1 MKINVKL
8 FSLIGIL
15 LFIFILTRIDLSSL
29 LTIFL
34 SINPFFLCCAL
45 IANGIA
51 VVVKSLKWKLIV
63 STLKKEIS
71 LSASIQAFLIGF
83 SFSVLT
89 PAKLGDFMRAFYIR
103 DEQCNLGKALSSVV
117 TDRLIDIVM
126 LFSFAFIGI
135 LIFSVVFHI
144 EILSVSLLVLLA
156 VGIASAV
163 SIVTNKN
170 LLSWL
175 LRPFFNIF
183 IPHHHKK
190 TISEYYHDFFSGL
203 SVFFH
208 DKKKFLLVMVVGIFS
223 WVPPFVYAYLLAL
236 SIGISLD
243 LTFFIIVIPIISL
256 LDLLPISISGIGTR
270 DAALIFLF
278 GFQGIPPETA
288 VAFSLLYLF
297 MSYWLVALIGALFW
311 IKNPIATDA
320 DER

>member
-8 FSLIGIL
+8 FSVIGIL
-15 LFIFILTRIDLSSL
+15 LFIVILTRIDLSSL
-29 LTIFL
+29 LAIFL
-34 SINPFFLCCAL
+34 SINLFFLGCAL
-45 IANGIA
+45 IVNGIA

-71 LSASIQAFLIGF
+71 LSASIRAFLIGF

-89 PAKLGDFMRAFYIR
+89 PAKLGDFIRAFYIR
-103 DEQCNLGKALSSVV
+103 DEQCNLGRALSSVV
-117 TDRLIDIVM
+117 TDRLVDIVM

-135 LIFSVVFHI
+135 LVFSVVFHR
-144 EILSVSLLVLLA
+144 EILSVSLLILLA
-156 VGIASAV
+156 VAIASAV
-163 SIVTNKN
+163 YIVTNKS

-190 TISEYYHDFFSGL
+190 TIAEYYDDFFSGL
-203 SVFFH
+203 SVFFN
-208 DKKKFLLVMVVGIFS
+208 DKKTFLLVMIVGIFS
-223 WVPPFVYAYLLAL
+223 WIPPFVYAYLLAL

-311 IKNPIATDA
+311 IKNPIAADA

>member
-8 FSLIGIL
+8 FSVIGIL
-15 LFIFILTRIDLSSL
+15 LFIIILTRIDLPSL
-29 LTIFL
+29 FAIFF
-34 SINPFFLCCAL
+34 SINPFFLGCAL
-45 IANGIA
+45 IVNGII

-71 LSASIQAFLIGF
+71 LPASIRAFLIGF

-89 PAKLGDFMRAFYIR
+89 PAKLGDFVRAFYIR
-103 DEQCNLGKALSSVV
+103 DEQCSLGKALSSVV
-117 TDRLIDIVM
+117 TDRLIDIVT

-135 LIFSVVFHI
+135 LVFSVMFHI

-156 VGIASAV
+156 VAIASGIY
-163 SIVTNKN
+163 IVTNKN

-190 TISEYYHDFFSGL
+190 IISEYYHDFFLGL

-208 DKKKFLLVMVVGIFS
+208 DKKIFLLVMVVGIIS
-223 WVPPFVYAYLLAL
+223 SVLPFVYAYLLAL
-236 SIGISLD
+236 SIGISLE
-243 LTFFIIVIPIISL
+243 LTFFVIVIPIISL

-278 GFQGIPPETA
+278 GLQGISPETA

-297 MSYWLVALIGALFW
+297 MSYWLVALVGALFW
-311 IKNPIATDA
+311 IKNPIAMDG

>member
-8 FSLIGIL
+8 FSVIGIL
-15 LFIFILTRIDLSSL
+15 LFIVILTRIDLSSL
-29 LTIFL
+29 CAIFL
-34 SINPFFLCCAL
+34 SINLFFLGCAL
-45 IANGIA
+45 IVNGIA

-71 LSASIQAFLIGF
+71 LSASIRAFLIGF

-89 PAKLGDFMRAFYIR
+89 PAKLGDFIRAFYIR

-117 TDRLIDIVM
+117 TDRLVDIVM

-135 LIFSVVFHI
+135 LIFSVVFHR
-144 EILSVSLLVLLA
+144 EILSVSLLILLA
-156 VGIASAV
+156 GAIASAV
-163 SIVTNKN
+163 YIVTNKS

-190 TISEYYHDFFSGL
+190 TITEYYDDFFLGL
-203 SVFFH
+203 SVFFN
-208 DKKKFLLVMVVGIFS
+208 DKKTFLLVMIVGIFS
-223 WVPPFVYAYLLAL
+223 WIPPCVYAYLLAL

-243 LTFFIIVIPIISL
+243 LTFFVIVIPIISL

>member
-243 LTFFIIVIPIISL
+243 LTFFVIVIPIISL

-311 IKNPIATDA
+311 IKNPIATDG

>member
-15 LFIFILTRIDLSSL
+15 LFIFILTRIDLPSL
-29 LTIFL
+29 FEIFL
-34 SINPFFLCCAL
+34 GINLFFLCCAL
-45 IANGIA
+45 LVNGIA
-51 VVVKSLKWKLIV
+51 IVMKSFKWKLIV

-71 LSASIQAFLIGF
+71 LSLSIRAFLIGF

-89 PAKLGDFMRAFYIR
+89 PAKLGDFVRAFYIR

-117 TDRLIDIVM
+117 TDRLIDIVT
-126 LFSFAFIGI
+126 LFSFAFVGI
-135 LIFSVVFHI
+135 LVFSFVFHR
-144 EILSVSLLVLLA
+144 EILSVSLLVILA
-156 VGIASAV
+156 VAIASAV
-163 SIVTNKN
+163 YIVTNKQ
-170 LLSWL
+170 LLTRL

-190 TISEYYHDFFSGL
+190 TVSEYYHDFFSGL
-203 SVFFH
+203 SVFFQN
-208 DKKKFLLVMVVGIFS
+208 KKIFFLVILVGIVS
-223 WVPPFVYAYLLAL
+223 WFPPIVYASLLAL
-236 SIGISLD
+236 SLGITVEP
-243 LTFFIIVIPIISL
+243 TFFVLVIPIISL

-278 GFQGIPPETA
+278 GLQGIPPESA

-297 MSYWLVALIGALFW
+297 MSYWLVALVGALFW
-311 IKNPIATDA
+311 IQNPIKMDG

>member
-29 LTIFL
+29 LEIFL
-34 SINPFFLCCAL
+34 SINLFFLFCAL
-45 IANGIA
+45 IVNGIA
-51 VVVKSLKWKLIV
+51 IVVKSFKWKLIV

-71 LSASIQAFLIGF
+71 LSLSIRAFLVGF

-89 PAKLGDFMRAFYIR
+89 PAKLGDFVRAFYIR

-117 TDRLIDIVM
+117 TDRLIDIVT
-126 LFSFAFIGI
+126 LFSFAFVGI
-135 LIFSVVFHI
+135 LVFSFMFHR
-144 EILSVSLLVLLA
+144 EILSVSLLVVLA
-156 VGIASAV
+156 VAIASAV
-163 SIVTNKN
+163 YIVTNKQ
-170 LLSWL
+170 LLTRL

-190 TISEYYHDFFSGL
+190 TVSEYYHDFFSGL
-203 SVFFH
+203 SVFFQN
-208 DKKKFLLVMVVGIFS
+208 KKIFFLVIIVGIVS
-223 WVPPFVYAYLLAL
+223 WFPPIVYAWLLAL
-236 SIGISLD
+236 SLGISVEP
-243 LTFFIIVIPIISL
+243 TFFVLVIPIISL

-278 GFQGIPPETA
+278 GLQGIPPESA

-297 MSYWLVALIGALFW
+297 MSYWLVALVGALFW
-311 IKNPIATDA
+311 IQNPIKMDG
-320 DER
+320 DEP

>member
-15 LFIFILTRIDLSSL
+15 LFIVILTRIDLSSL
-29 LTIFL
+29 FKIFL
-34 SINPFFLCCAL
+34 SINLFFLCCAL
-45 IANGIA
+45 IVNGIA
-51 VVVKSLKWKLIV
+51 IVMKSFKWKLIV

-71 LSASIQAFLIGF
+71 LSLSIRAFLIGF

-89 PAKLGDFMRAFYIR
+89 PAKLGDFVRAFYIR
-103 DEQCNLGKALSSVV
+103 DEQCTLGKALSSVV
-117 TDRLIDIVM
+117 TDRLIDIVT

-135 LIFSVVFHI
+135 LIYSFVFHR
-144 EILSVSLLVLLA
+144 EILSASLLVILA
-156 VGIASAV
+156 VAIASAV
-163 SIVTNKN
+163 YIVTNKQ
-170 LLSWL
+170 LLTRL

-190 TISEYYHDFFSGL
+190 TVSEYYHDFFSGL
-203 SVFFH
+203 SVFFQN
-208 DKKKFLLVMVVGIFS
+208 KKIFFLVIIVGIVS
-223 WVPPFVYAYLLAL
+223 WFPPIVYAWLLAL
-236 SIGISLD
+236 SLGISVE
-243 LTFFIIVIPIISL
+243 LTFFVLVIPIISL

-278 GFQGIPPETA
+278 GLQGIPPESA

-297 MSYWLVALIGALFW
+297 MSYWLVALVGALFW
-311 IKNPIATDA
+311 IQNPIKMDG

>member
-29 LTIFL
+29 FEIFL
-34 SINPFFLCCAL
+34 GINLFFLCCAL
-45 IANGIA
+45 IVNGIA
-51 VVVKSLKWKLIV
+51 IVVKSFKWKLIV

-71 LSASIQAFLIGF
+71 LSASIRAFLIGF

-89 PAKLGDFMRAFYIR
+89 PAKLGDFVRAFYIR
-103 DEQCNLGKALSSVV
+103 DEQCTLGKALSSVV
-117 TDRLIDIVM
+117 TDRLIDIVT
-126 LFSFAFIGI
+126 LFSFAFVGI
-135 LIFSVVFHI
+135 LVFSFVFHR
-144 EILSVSLLVLLA
+144 EILSVSLLVILA
-156 VGIASAV
+156 VAIASAV
-163 SIVTNKN
+163 YIVTNKQ
-170 LLSWL
+170 LLTRL

-190 TISEYYHDFFSGL
+190 TVSEYYHDFFSGL
-203 SVFFH
+203 SVFFQN
-208 DKKKFLLVMVVGIFS
+208 KKIFFLVIIVGIVS
-223 WVPPFVYAYLLAL
+223 WVPPIVYAYLLAL
-236 SIGISLD
+236 SLGISVEP
-243 LTFFIIVIPIISL
+243 TFFVLVIPIISL

-278 GFQGIPPETA
+278 GLQGIPPESA

-297 MSYWLVALIGALFW
+297 MSYWLVALVGALFW
-311 IKNPIATDA
+311 IQNPIKMDG

>member
-243 LTFFIIVIPIISL
+243 LTFFVIVIPIISL

-297 MSYWLVALIGALFW
+297 MSYGLVALIGALFW
-311 IKNPIATDA
+311 IKNPIATDG

>member
-29 LTIFL
+29 FEIFL
-34 SINPFFLCCAL
+34 SINLFFLCCAL
-45 IANGIA
+45 IVNGIA
-51 VVVKSLKWKLIV
+51 IVVKSFKWKLIV

-71 LSASIQAFLIGF
+71 LSLSIRAFLIGF

-89 PAKLGDFMRAFYIR
+89 PAKLGDFVRAFYIR

-117 TDRLIDIVM
+117 TDRLIDIVT
-126 LFSFAFIGI
+126 LFSFAFVGI
-135 LIFSVVFHI
+135 LVFSFVFHR
-144 EILSVSLLVLLA
+144 EILSVSLLVILA
-156 VGIASAV
+156 VAIASAV
-163 SIVTNKN
+163 YIVTNKQ
-170 LLSWL
+170 LLTRL

-190 TISEYYHDFFSGL
+190 TVSEYYHDFFSGL
-203 SVFFH
+203 SVFFQN
-208 DKKKFLLVMVVGIFS
+208 KKIFFLVILVGIVS
-223 WVPPFVYAYLLAL
+223 WFPPIVYASLLAL
-236 SIGISLD
+236 SLGITVEP
-243 LTFFIIVIPIISL
+243 TFFVLVIPIISL

-278 GFQGIPPETA
+278 GLQGIPPESA

-297 MSYWLVALIGALFW
+297 MSYWLVALVGALFW
-311 IKNPIATDA
+311 IQNPIKMDG

>member
-29 LTIFL
+29 FEIFL
-34 SINPFFLCCAL
+34 SINLFFLCCAL
-45 IANGIA
+45 IVNGIA
-51 VVVKSLKWKLIV
+51 IVMKSFKWKLIV

-71 LSASIQAFLIGF
+71 LSESIKAFLIGF

-89 PAKLGDFMRAFYIR
+89 PAKLGDFVRAFYIR
-103 DEQCNLGKALSSVV
+103 DEQCTLGKALSSVV
-117 TDRLIDIVM
+117 TDRLIDIVT

-135 LIFSVVFHI
+135 LIYSFVFHR
-144 EILSVSLLVLLA
+144 EILSASLLVILA
-156 VGIASAV
+156 VAIASAV
-163 SIVTNKN
+163 YIVTNKQ
-170 LLSWL
+170 LLTRL

-190 TISEYYHDFFSGL
+190 TVSEYYHDFFSGL
-203 SVFFH
+203 SVFFQN
-208 DKKKFLLVMVVGIFS
+208 KKIFFLVIIVGIVS
-223 WVPPFVYAYLLAL
+223 WFPPIVYAWLLAL
-236 SIGISLD
+236 SLGISVE
-243 LTFFIIVIPIISL
+243 LTFFVLVIPIISL

-278 GFQGIPPETA
+278 GLQGIPPESA

-297 MSYWLVALIGALFW
+297 MSYWLVALVGALFW
-311 IKNPIATDA
+311 IQNPIKMDG

>member
-29 LTIFL
+29 FEIFL
-34 SINPFFLCCAL
+34 SINLFFLCCAL
-45 IANGIA
+45 IVNGIA
-51 VVVKSLKWKLIV
+51 IVVKSFKWKLIV

-71 LSASIQAFLIGF
+71 LSLSIRAFLIGF

-89 PAKLGDFMRAFYIR
+89 PAKLGDFVRAFYIR

-117 TDRLIDIVM
+117 TDRLIDIVT
-126 LFSFAFIGI
+126 LFSIAFVGI
-135 LIFSVVFHI
+135 LVFSFVFHR
-144 EILSVSLLVLLA
+144 EILSVSLLVILA
-156 VGIASAV
+156 VAIASAV
-163 SIVTNKN
+163 YIVTRKD
-170 LLSWL
+170 LLTWL

-190 TISEYYHDFFSGL
+190 TVSEYYHDFFSGL
-203 SVFFH
+203 SVFFQN
-208 DKKKFLLVMVVGIFS
+208 KKIFFLVIIVGILS
-223 WVPPFVYAYLLAL
+223 WFPPIVYAYLLAL
-236 SIGISLD
+236 SLGISVD
-243 LTFFIIVIPIISL
+243 LTFFVIVIPIISL

-278 GFQGIPPETA
+278 GLQGIPPESA

-297 MSYWLVALIGALFW
+297 MSYWLVALVGALFW
-311 IKNPIATDA
+311 IQNPIKMDG